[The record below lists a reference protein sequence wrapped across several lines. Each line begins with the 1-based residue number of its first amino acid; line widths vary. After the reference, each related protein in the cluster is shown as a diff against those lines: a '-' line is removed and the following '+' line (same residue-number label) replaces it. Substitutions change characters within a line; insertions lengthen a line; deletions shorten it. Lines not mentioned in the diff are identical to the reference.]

1 MTKLSSILVLSLIHF
16 FFILKFN
23 FGVWRSYHFVDFDT
37 LRVKPNPNRTTVP
50 RGITHFLSSTCTRQI
65 PNLSLSLNSIHHH
78 ILISL
83 SIFSLLFHSIPQ
95 APPQRCR
102 IATLEH
108 KHLPQPPPHPPS
120 HPPMLISTMTSK
132 SSTEPTVAVLPKSF
146 SSSVSP
152 PFIFILIFLI
162 YSILNFAE
170 FVENDLNG

>member
-1 MTKLSSILVLSLIHF
+1 MLTLTHSALSRTQIEPPSHVALPTSYLPPVPA
-16 FFILKFN
+16 KF
-23 FGVWRSYHFVDFDT
+23 
-37 LRVKPNPNRTTVP
+37 
-50 RGITHFLSSTCTRQI
+50 QI
-65 PNLSLSLNSIHHH
+65 SLSLNSIHHH

-152 PFIFILIFLI
+152 PFILIFLI